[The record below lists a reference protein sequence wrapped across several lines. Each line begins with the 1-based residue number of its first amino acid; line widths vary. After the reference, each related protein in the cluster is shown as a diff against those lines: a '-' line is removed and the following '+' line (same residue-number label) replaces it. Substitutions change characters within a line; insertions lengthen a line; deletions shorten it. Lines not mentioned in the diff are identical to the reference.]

1 MAKTLDQPELQA
13 VDLREDLL
21 LRQGNSPPKLGG
33 VAARIKDSQNR
44 AQTGRS
50 VQLPPR
56 NRCASR
62 KSVRTLRG
70 VEHTAPPLR
79 GTPPNLGGEFP
90 QLSSPSTFPI
100 LDSCGL

>member
-1 MAKTLDQPELQA
+1 MTARISLNEEKTGGHRPDVSKIGIEQWLRPWTSLNCKQW
-13 VDLREDLL
+13 DLREDLL

-62 KSVRTLRG
+62 KSV
-70 VEHTAPPLR
+70 
-79 GTPPNLGGEFP
+79 
-90 QLSSPSTFPI
+90 
-100 LDSCGL
+100 